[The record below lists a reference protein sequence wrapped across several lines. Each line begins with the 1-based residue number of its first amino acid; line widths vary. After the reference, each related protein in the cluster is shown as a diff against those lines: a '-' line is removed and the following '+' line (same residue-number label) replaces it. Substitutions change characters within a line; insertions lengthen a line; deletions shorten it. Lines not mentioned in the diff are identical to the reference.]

1 MDPGFSYF
9 GGSRS
14 PLHLCYTPP
23 IVRSLYVH
31 FPFCEAKCHYCDF
44 YSLGRERTRPGDADA
59 FEKALR
65 VEAEQMAPRLSS
77 ELDTIFFGGGTPSMT
92 PPESMEKALEP
103 LWKHTRVTSATEW
116 TMEANPSS
124 IALEPMKKYRAFG
137 VNRISMG
144 VQSFDDNE
152 LRFLGRRHDS
162 LQARDAGVR
171 EARTACSDE
180 DLQLLDDTVAIRSLR
195 FARDDGGRLRLQR
208 VYGFEYSDTGDNR
221 REGSVT
227 LLGHD
232 VVMVSLRARLTL
244 VGGGRH
250 EQH

>member
-1 MDPGFSYF
+1 MPLFETFS
-9 GGSRS
+9 
-14 PLHLCYTPP
+14 LL
-23 IVRSLYVH
+23 
-31 FPFCEAKCHYCDF
+31 
-44 YSLGRERTRPGDADA
+44 
-59 FEKALR
+59 
-65 VEAEQMAPRLSS
+65 
-77 ELDTIFFGGGTPSMT
+77 
-92 PPESMEKALEP
+92 
-103 LWKHTRVTSATEW
+103 
-116 TMEANPSS
+116 
-124 IALEPMKKYRAFG
+124 
-137 VNRISMG
+137 
-144 VQSFDDNE
+144 
-152 LRFLGRRHDS
+152 FLGLLAWLWHDS

-180 DLQLLDDTVAIRSLR
+180 GLQLLDDTVAIRSLR